1 MGNLSA
7 ELNEAIRHLYTDESV
22 DGVPAAARAELAFA
36 SDPRRIDEAKEV
48 EPVADAFARAELHPP
63 AGSKGLGVLGPNMV
77 KAIGV
82 QLGRK
87 APAPETRESEAL
99 MNGIMLALACGYMGA
114 LALEADNPQTYRP
127 GTPLDRVW
135 QVTVAN
141 FRGDGIRVLGFP
153 SPVIANL
160 EKLGHDAIADALHS
174 TGILRW
180 STRKATLVGKYYA
193 HAGAFMRVCQ
203 TDLRLPDRV
212 DALAREG
219 APRWPFSEYV
229 TDGALKSVGLQE

>member
-1 MGNLSA
+1 MGSLST
-7 ELNEAIRHLYTDESV
+7 ELNDAIRDLYKGENV
-22 DGVPAAARAELAFA
+22 DDAPAAARAELAFA
-36 SDPRRIDEAKEV
+36 SDPRRIDEAKEI

-63 AGSKGLGVLGPNMV
+63 AGSKGLGILGPNT
-77 KAIGV
+77 KALGV

-127 GTPLDRVW
+127 GTPLERVW

-141 FRGDGIRVLGFP
+141 FRGDGVRVLGFP
-153 SPVIANL
+153 AAVVANL
-160 EKLGHDAIADALHS
+160 EKFGHDAIADALHA
-174 TGILRW
+174 TRILRW

-203 TDLRLPDRV
+203 TDRQLPDRV

-229 TDGALKSVGLQE
+229 TDGASKSVGLEE